1 MIVYKE
7 GILFNGF
14 PPPGR
19 LILRELSERSP
30 KSESNFGVKI
40 TSKRG
45 TFGILEEFK
54 LNNLTPTSSLLW
66 MEAMRN
72 EGGLENYSCESEIQ
86 NYVKRALT
94 DCIDIGGFRP
104 SFGVYLEVCCSPA
117 AVMARGK
124 RVCTNF
130 FLKDTLAKTGV
141 VEVKLPGFD
150 FDHINQIVD
159 SMIDLRNSANVRY
172 VFGVLTTYKAW
183 KILWFEDSNDAAV
196 TTSKRAYEELCM
208 AEVAHEYDIS
218 QKVTVYQ
225 SQLYEHSDL
234 SLVECLVSLLYKM
247 GKSPIYQATKYID
260 SSLRYAFANQDSILY
275 RELPKELLKF
285 SLSMPSKQ
293 TRNFFM
299 LSDFNHGG
307 DGSVVLC
314 CSSSGNLGVFKFLN
328 HGDTA
333 ELAQEQSHWDNLW
346 GVECRIVKLNNRDGL
361 LMPFC
366 FSFNDHNRE
375 DGNAWFSLE

>member
-19 LILRELSERSP
+19 LILRELSERST

-225 SQLYEHSDL
+225 SQLYEHSDFHWLNVWLVFFIRWANRQFIKRL
-234 SLVECLVSLLYKM
+234 SILIQVYDMLLQTRTQYFIVSCLK
-247 GKSPIYQATKYID
+247 
-260 SSLRYAFANQDSILY
+260 SSLNSVYLCLPNKLAISLCFQILTM
-275 RELPKELLKF
+275 EEMGVSFCVVLHLAIWE
-285 SLSMPSKQ
+285 SLSS
-293 TRNFFM
+293 
-299 LSDFNHGG
+299 
-307 DGSVVLC
+307 
-314 CSSSGNLGVFKFLN
+314 
-328 HGDTA
+328 
-333 ELAQEQSHWDNLW
+333 
-346 GVECRIVKLNNRDGL
+346 
-361 LMPFC
+361 
-366 FSFNDHNRE
+366 
-375 DGNAWFSLE
+375 